1 MAQRNTAYI
10 DKLNI
15 GLMFVALLPA
25 ILLPFELF
33 LFVYAILGPLHY
45 LTEIN
50 WLHKK
55 QYFTSHKYDY
65 LGIIVF
71 ILAVGLL
78 VFFHSKYK
86 FIIPILIFITFG
98 ASLSMVLFKSIGK
111 KLITVI
117 SCVILGG
124 VLFYFFREHFR
135 IIFSILLPTIVH
147 VFIFT
152 GMFILVGALRS
163 NSSVALLSLITFI
176 ACSVV
181 TFLIPPTFSFSS
193 ISEYIYGNY
202 SSFRNI
208 NRILMRFFSFI
219 HVDDIRTSYT
229 NTSYIKEGDLTLFFS
244 DNGVR
249 VMRFIAF
256 AYTYHYLNWFSK
268 TSIIQ
273 WHNTKKRN
281 LIFIIAIWI
290 ISVLLYLYNYKTGL
304 KWLYILSL
312 GHVLLEF
319 PLNFRS
325 FIEVKKQVS
334 LKIFN
339 YKQS

>member
-1 MAQRNTAYI
+1 MAQRSTAYI

-15 GLMFVALLPA
+15 GLMFAALLPA
-25 ILLPFELF
+25 VLLPFELF

-65 LGIIVF
+65 LAITVF
-71 ILAVGLL
+71 TLAIGLL
-78 VFFHSKYK
+78 VFFNSKYK
-86 FIIPILIFITFG
+86 FIIPLLIFIIFG
-98 ASLSMVLFKSIGK
+98 ASLGMVLFKSMGK
-111 KLITVI
+111 KLITVAG
-117 SCVILGG
+117 CVVLGG
-124 VLFYFFREHFR
+124 ALFYFFREHFR

-163 NSSVALLSLITFI
+163 NSRIALLSLITFI
-176 ACSVV
+176 ICSVI
-181 TFLIPPTFSFSS
+181 TLLIPPTFSFSS

-202 SSFRNI
+202 ASFRNV
-208 NRILMRFFSFI
+208 NRVLMRFFSFI
-219 HVDDIRTSYT
+219 HADDIRTGYT
-229 NTSYIKEGDLTLFFS
+229 NVSYVKENDIALFFS
-244 DNGVR
+244 GNGVR
-249 VMRFIAF
+249 IMRFIAF

-273 WHNTKKRN
+273 WHDTKKRN
-281 LIFIIAIWI
+281 LIFIGAIWI
-290 ISVLLYLYNYKTGL
+290 VSVLLYLYSYKTGL
-304 KWLYILSL
+304 KWLYMLSL

-325 FIEVKKQVS
+325 FMEVRKQAS
-334 LKIFN
+334 LRIFN
-339 YKQS
+339 

>member
-1 MAQRNTAYI
+1 
-10 DKLNI
+10 
-15 GLMFVALLPA
+15 MFAALIPA
-25 ILLPFELF
+25 VLLPFELF

-55 QYFTSHKYDY
+55 QYFTSYKYDF
-65 LGIIVF
+65 LAILVF
-71 ILAVGLL
+71 TLAIGLL

-86 FIIPILIFITFG
+86 FVIPLLIFVVFG
-98 ASLSMVLFKSIGK
+98 ASLGMVLFKSMSK
-111 KLITVI
+111 KLITVVGCI
-117 SCVILGG
+117 VLGG

-163 NSSVALLSLITFI
+163 NSRIALLSLITFI
-176 ACSVV
+176 TCSVI
-181 TFLIPPTFSFSS
+181 TLLIPPTFSFSS

-202 SSFRNI
+202 SGFRNT
-208 NRILMRFFSFI
+208 NRVLMRFFSFI
-219 HVDDIRTSYT
+219 HADDIRTGYT
-229 NTSYIKEGDLTLFFS
+229 STSYMKEGDIALFFS
-244 DNGVR
+244 GNGIR
-249 VMRFIAF
+249 IMRFIAF

-273 WHNTKKRN
+273 WHDTKKRN
-281 LIFIIAIWI
+281 LIFIGAIWI
-290 ISVLLYLYNYKTGL
+290 VSVLLYLYNYKTGL
-304 KWLYILSL
+304 KWLYMLSL

-325 FIEVKKQVS
+325 FIEVRKQAA
-334 LKIFN
+334 LRIF
-339 YKQS
+339 K